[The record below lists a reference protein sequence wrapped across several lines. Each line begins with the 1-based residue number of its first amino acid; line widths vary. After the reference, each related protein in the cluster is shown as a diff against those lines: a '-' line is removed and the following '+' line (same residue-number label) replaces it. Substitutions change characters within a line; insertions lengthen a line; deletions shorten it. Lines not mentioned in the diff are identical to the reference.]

1 MLMFYTRA
9 ITVLSVFN
17 KKSFIFNN
25 IKYRNFASAVYDNRY
40 TYYEDED
47 DTTAM
52 EPQNM
57 CFFCKGTRF
66 IRCNQ
71 CKSGCT
77 NCNFTEMIPCPFCNN
92 SGGTAIASNNTLIPA
107 FIRRH
112 QYRVPF

>member
-1 MLMFYTRA
+1 MLMFYTRV
-9 ITVLSVFN
+9 ITFVTALN
-17 KKSFIFNN
+17 KKSYLFNS

-40 TYYEDED
+40 TYYQDD
-47 DTTAM
+47 HDTTAI

-77 NCNFTEMIPCPFCNN
+77 NCNFTEMIPCPFCN
-92 SGGTAIASNNTLIPA
+92 SGGGTAIAWNY
-107 FIRRH
+107 
-112 QYRVPF
+112 QYRVPL